1 MISAAAGV
9 LLIVLAVVDF
19 LPAINQLLKSGDEQA
34 IRQYFEALGINGVLF
49 LILLQAV
56 QVMTSLIP
64 ALSLQAAA
72 GASYGPLIGTAV
84 ILIGMVLGNG
94 IVYLFAERLL
104 DQLSP
109 QSRIAQML
117 DRFHHW
123 LAGKNKELYCFV
135 MFLLPILPNL
145 VKPYLAAVSDI
156 RWPVFLFTCAVG
168 SIIPVLAG
176 TLIGNFLIEGRMR
189 EAVIVAVVAV
199 IAAVGAMLWQKH
211 HSLQGRAGRR

>member
-1 MISAAAGV
+1 
-9 LLIVLAVVDF
+9 
-19 LPAINQLLKSGDEQA
+19 
-34 IRQYFEALGINGVLF
+34 
-49 LILLQAV
+49 
-56 QVMTSLIP
+56 
-64 ALSLQAAA
+64 
-72 GASYGPLIGTAV
+72 
-84 ILIGMVLGNG
+84 
-94 IVYLFAERLL
+94 
-104 DQLSP
+104 
-109 QSRIAQML
+109 
-117 DRFHHW
+117 
-123 LAGKNKELYCFV
+123 